1 MLEGDS
7 VVAFSEAESVV
18 APSEGNLVAAS
29 SDGDSVVA
37 SSGVAS
43 VVASVEGDSVVA
55 SSEDDSVV
63 APSEGNSVVSS
74 SEGDLVI
81 ASPGGDSV
89 VTFSDGDSVVAS
101 SEDDSVVAPLEG
113 NSVVS
118 SSEGD
123 SLLSSSEGDSVVA
136 SSEVDSVEVFLLW
149 AGLVVDV
156 SVVVEARVVWAS
168 TISMTSWSVG
178 NCVGELSVVDDSS
191 VTSSE
196 GESLVGFLEGDFGA
210 LVAGVVVLGCVV
222 GSTSTTSTMSP
233 PDGTVGCGSVF
244 KSSPP
249 KTTSLPSCARLGA
262 GVSVST
268 FSPSGVGIALASVSG
283 VSSTVSLSGGDVS
296 TCMPM
301 SVEPASDGAQP
312 TIIPSVKTR
321 KNIKDSVHQFLQ

>member
-1 MLEGDS
+1 M
-7 VVAFSEAESVV
+7 
-18 APSEGNLVAAS
+18 
-29 SDGDSVVA
+29 
-37 SSGVAS
+37 
-43 VVASVEGDSVVA
+43 
-55 SSEDDSVV
+55 

-74 SEGDLVI
+74 SEGDSVI

-101 SEDDSVVAPLEG
+101 SEDDSVVAPSEG

-123 SLLSSSEGDSVVA
+123 SLLSSSE
-136 SSEVDSVEVFLLW
+136 VDLVEVFLLW
-149 AGLVVDV
+149 AGLVLDV

-283 VSSTVSLSGGDVS
+283 FSSTVSLSGGDVS